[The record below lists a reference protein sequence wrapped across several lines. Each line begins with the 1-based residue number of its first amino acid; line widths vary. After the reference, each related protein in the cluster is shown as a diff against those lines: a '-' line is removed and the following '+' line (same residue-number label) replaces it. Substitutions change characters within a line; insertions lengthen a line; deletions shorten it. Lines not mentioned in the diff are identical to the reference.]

1 MRDGSHAAHGPGETV
16 RLNYLDWG
24 PRFHPTML
32 VCVHGLTRQCR
43 DFDVLAKGLSRDYR
57 IICPDIVGR
66 GRSGWLNDKSG
77 YNFETYIAHMTDL
90 IEHLGKEQVDWLG
103 TSMGGIIGMRIAAER
118 PEMIRRLVLN
128 DVGPLV
134 SAAGLQ
140 QIAQYVGEDP
150 RFRTLTQ
157 VMEYLKRV
165 HSGFGELS
173 DALWSEMTTHSV
185 LRLPEGGYA
194 LHYDPAIGTQFKRQ
208 PIKDIDLWE
217 VWDKITCPVLAL
229 RGEMSQLLTRETAQK
244 MSERGPRA
252 KVVEIAGV
260 GHAPALMSPD
270 QIAIV
275 RDWLVPE
282 EERPENRQENRAP
295 S

>member
-32 VCVHGLTRQCR
+32 FCVHGMTRQCR
-43 DFDVLAKGLSRDYR
+43 DFDTLAKGLARDYR
-57 IICPDIVGR
+57 IICPDVVGR

-128 DVGPLV
+128 DVGPV
-134 SAAGLQ
+134 VPAAALQ
-140 QIAQYVGEDP
+140 QIAAYVGEDP
-150 RFRTLTQ
+150 RFRTLSE
-157 VMEYLKRV
+157 VMAYLKEV
-165 HSGFGELS
+165 HSGFGELT
-173 DALWSEMTTHSV
+173 DAQWSEMTTHSV

-194 LHYDPAIGTQFKRQ
+194 LHYDPAIGAPLKRQ
-208 PIKDIDLWE
+208 PLKDIDLWA
-217 VWDKITCPVLAL
+217 VWDKITCPVLVL
-229 RGEMSQLLTRETAQK
+229 RGERSEFLSRETAEK
-244 MSERGPRA
+244 MTGRGPETTF
-252 KVVEIAGV
+252 VEIAGT
-260 GHAPALMSPD
+260 GHAPALMTPD

-282 EERPENRQENRAP
+282 EEREEKERQSGA
-295 S
+295 